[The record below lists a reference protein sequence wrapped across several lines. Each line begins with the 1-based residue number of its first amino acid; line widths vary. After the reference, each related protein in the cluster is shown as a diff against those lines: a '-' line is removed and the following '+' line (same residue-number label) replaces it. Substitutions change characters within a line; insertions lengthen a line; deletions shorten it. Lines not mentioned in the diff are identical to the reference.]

1 MSLEYTYTKTNL
13 LDNVRDV
20 VDNRVIE
27 KYTYD
32 NNGNVLSKDVPSS
45 KQRTMYTYN
54 AAGR

>member
-27 KYTYD
+27 QYTYD